1 MNPKSR
7 KHCINYEV
15 VFKEQGIKLTPA
27 DVEETK
33 QSTSRAL
40 QVLLKYMMLDSLFWG
55 QQIIPKSIL
64 KYLQVGEDSSDE
76 DYYDS
81 LELKNSAKSYSI
93 PDLNTLSEKNWQ
105 QLRTLTVEEIVLEND
120 KDEKKSLKV
129 ILSDG

>member
-1 MNPKSR
+1 
-7 KHCINYEV
+7 
-15 VFKEQGIKLTPA
+15 
-27 DVEETK
+27 
-33 QSTSRAL
+33 
-40 QVLLKYMMLDSLFWG
+40 MMLDSLFWG

-76 DYYDS
+76 DYDDS
-81 LELKNSAKSYSI
+81 IELKNSAKSYSI

-105 QLRTLTVEEIVLEND
+105 QLRTLTIEEIVLEND